1 MDEVGSL
8 TPVNKREYNC
18 FIESKYPTKEKRMV
32 EFLKK
37 ATEWMLDREAELA
50 KKCAVDLNDVEKQ
63 IAKVEEKKEALER
76 ECRENREELEKILT
90 RLRWIRTEELKCRQT
105 GKNDIEKEGA

>member
-1 MDEVGSL
+1 
-8 TPVNKREYNC
+8 
-18 FIESKYPTKEKRMV
+18 MV

-50 KKCAVDLNDVEKQ
+50 KKCAIDLEDLEKQ
-63 IAKVEEKKEALER
+63 IARVQEKKEALER

-90 RLRWIRTEELKCRQT
+90 RLKWIKLEELKCQQERKADASK
-105 GKNDIEKEGA
+105 GEK